1 MIFGITKSLKP
12 LKTMIAKIIPIKSIR
27 KSNFSALVK
36 YLTDPQGKN
45 ERIGQVSVTNCY
57 TDELIPALLEIQNTQ
72 EMNKRAKSDKTCHL
86 VLSFPEGE
94 RLSNAQLN
102 EIEERF
108 CEALGLHEHQR
119 ISVVHDDTDNLH
131 IHIAINKIHPRKLT
145 IHNPYYD
152 YKKVATLCEQIE
164 LEYGL
169 TQVNHETRIDKTE
182 RIIHD
187 IETNAGIESLLGW
200 IRRERLDD
208 IKCADTWQDLHQVLQ
223 DHGLEIKERGNGL
236 VFVSSNGVA
245 VKASSVD
252 RSLSKP
258 NLIKRL
264 GAFEPAV
271 DSLQTEHSQTHTYPQ
286 DKVQNA
292 KTARS
297 KAKHYQP
304 RPLQNT
310 VDTSRLYEC
319 YQQQQANAAL
329 LRKEQWLKLREQR
342 DLLIERAKHEARSK
356 RSVIKHVQA
365 GPLGKKAL
373 YTTVSLQFKTT
384 LDELKHE
391 YRGAYAQLKTD
402 SRRMSWLDWLT
413 VEAKSGNTE
422 ALTVLRARSKRDG
435 RSGAVMGDHIV
446 GVEYDNNQSRVDNIE
461 SVTKDGTVFYKAGT
475 MAVRDDGKRL
485 FVSQNTSNESLAD
498 VLQVAI
504 SQYGNH
510 LSVNGSDDF
519 RKCVVRAAVQNRIRV
534 TFDDPELERHRS
546 QLSRQVVL
554 QKRSKTSALNRNLW

>member
-1 MIFGITKSLKP
+1 
-12 LKTMIAKIIPIKSIR
+12 MIAKIIPIKSIR

-36 YLTDPQGKN
+36 YLTDPRGKT
-45 ERIGQVSVTNCY
+45 ERIGQVSVKNCY
-57 TDELIPALLEIQNTQ
+57 TDELISVLLEIQNTQ

-94 RLSNAQLN
+94 RLSNDQLN

-108 CEALGLHEHQR
+108 CEALGFHEHQR

-164 LEYGL
+164 QEYGL

-182 RIIHD
+182 RIIQD
-187 IETNAGIESLLGW
+187 IEAKAGVESLLGW
-200 IRRERLDD
+200 IKRECLDD
-208 IKCADTWQDLHQVLQ
+208 IKRVNAWQDLHLVLQ
-223 DHGLEIKERGNGL
+223 NHGLEIRERGNGL
-236 VFVSSNGVA
+236 VFVSNNGVA

-264 GAFEPAV
+264 GAFESAL
-271 DSLQTEHSQTHTYPQ
+271 DTPQ
-286 DKVQNA
+286 NNTQSA
-292 KTARS
+292 KTPRS

-304 RPLQNT
+304 KPLQNN
-310 VDTSRLYEC
+310 VDTSGLHER

-342 DLLIERAKHEARSK
+342 DLLIERAKQEARSK
-356 RSVIKHVQA
+356 RRIIKHVQT

-373 YTTVSLQFKTT
+373 YATISLQFKTT
-384 LDELKHE
+384 LDEVKREYHE
-391 YRGAYAQLKTD
+391 AYAQLKAD
-402 SRRMSWLDWLT
+402 SRRMAWLDWLT
-413 VEAKSGNTE
+413 VEARNGNTE
-422 ALTVLRARSKRDG
+422 ALAVLRARSKRGD
-435 RSGAVMGDHIV
+435 RSGAVMGDHLAGI
-446 GVEYDNNQSRVDNIE
+446 EYDNNQSRTDKIE
-461 SVTKDGTVFYKAGT
+461 SITKDGTVFYKTGT
-475 MAVRDDGKRL
+475 SAVRDDGKRL
-485 FVSQNTSNESLAD
+485 FVTKHNVDDSLAD
-498 VLQVAI
+498 VLQFAI
-504 SQYGNH
+504 DKYGNH

-519 RKCVVRAAVQNRIRV
+519 RKSVVQAAVQNRIHV
-534 TFDDPELERHRS
+534 TFDDPELELHRR
-546 QLSRQVVL
+546 QLSRQIVF
-554 QKRSKTSALNRNLW
+554 QKRSKTSMCRRSL